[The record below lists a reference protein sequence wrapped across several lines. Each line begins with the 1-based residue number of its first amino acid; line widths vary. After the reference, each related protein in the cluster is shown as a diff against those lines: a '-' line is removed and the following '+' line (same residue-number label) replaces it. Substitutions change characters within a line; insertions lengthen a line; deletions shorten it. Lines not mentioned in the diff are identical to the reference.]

1 MGDPTLLYPR
11 LLEPALLD
19 RLRRSPVVVVTGARQ
34 VGKTTLVRSVPAA
47 ASRRF
52 LTLDSLTTL
61 DQARREPEA
70 LVEAPEPITVD
81 EVQRAPDLLV
91 AIKRVV
97 DADRRRGRFLL
108 TGSANLL
115 LRRDVGETLAGRAVY
130 LVLRPLVERE
140 KRKASSASPWT
151 KLLEAESLEAAQRAL
166 DPPRPLDWRTAA
178 LVGGFPPAALA
189 SEADERH
196 LWFEGYVDTYVQK
209 DLRDLA
215 QVGDLA
221 AFVRLMRL
229 SALRTGGLLNQAELA
244 RDASV
249 SRSSAQRW
257 LSILEASFLLTLL
270 PAFAESRAK
279 RLIKAP
285 KLYAGDTG
293 LALHL
298 CGILEAE
305 ALGREP
311 NVGVWLENVVLNDL
325 LAWRE
330 TEIIKP
336 GLFFRRTVTG
346 EEVDLVLERGKRLLP
361 IEVKAARNVRVSD
374 ARALDAFCV
383 EFPRRAACGLLLY
396 DGRDILRLTKT
407 TVAAPLGSVL

>member
-1 MGDPTLLYPR
+1 MGYPSHLYPR

-19 RLRRSPVVVVTGARQ
+19 RLGRSPVVVVTGARQ
-34 VGKTTLVRSVPAA
+34 VGKTTLVRSLP
-47 ASRRF
+47 RRF

-81 EVQRAPDLLV
+81 EVQRAPDLLI
-91 AIKRVV
+91 AIKRSV

-108 TGSANLL
+108 TGSSDLL
-115 LRRDVGETLAGRAVY
+115 LRRDVGESLAGRAVY
-130 LVLRPLVERE
+130 LVLRPLTERE
-140 KRKASSASPWT
+140 KRKEPPAPAWG
-151 KLLEAESLEAAQRAL
+151 KLLEADSPEAALHAL
-166 DPPRPLDWRTAA
+166 VPPRPLDWRTAA

-189 SEADERH
+189 SEGDERH
-196 LWFEGYVDTYVQK
+196 LWFDGYVDTYVQK

-229 SALRTGGLLNQAELA
+229 AALRTGGLLNQAELA

-249 SRSSAQRW
+249 SRTSAQRW
-257 LSILEASFLLTLL
+257 LSILEVSFLLTLL
-270 PAFAESRAK
+270 PAFAASRAK

-298 CGILEAE
+298 RGVHEAE

-311 NVGVWLENVVLNDL
+311 NAGVWLENLVLNDL

-374 ARALDAFCV
+374 ARALDALCA
-383 EFPRRAACGLLLY
+383 EFPRRAPCALLLY
-396 DGRDILRLTKT
+396 DGRDALRLTKT

>member
-1 MGDPTLLYPR
+1 MGDSTLLYPR

-34 VGKTTLVRSVPAA
+34 VGKTTLVRSLPAA

-91 AIKRVV
+91 AIKRAV

-115 LRRDVGETLAGRAVY
+115 LRRDVGESLAGRALY
-130 LVLRPLVERE
+130 LVLRPLMERE
-140 KRKASSASPWT
+140 KRKAPSASPWT
-151 KLLEAESLEAAQRAL
+151 KLLEAESPEAAQHAL

-189 SEADERH
+189 SEVDERH

-229 SALRTGGLLNQAELA
+229 AALRTGGLLNQAELA

-279 RLIKAP
+279 RLIKTP

-298 CGILEAE
+298 CGILEVE

-336 GLFFRRTVTG
+336 GVFFRRTITG

-374 ARALDAFCV
+374 ARALDAFCA

-396 DGRDILRLTKT
+396 DGREILRLTKT